1 MTRID
6 PLFVGVDW
14 ATELHQVCV
23 LDAQG
28 APLGERQVKH
38 SGEDLAAL
46 CAWLL
51 EIAEHQPDRVHVAI
65 EVPHGAVVDTLLEQ
79 QFQVHSINPKQ
90 LDRFRDRFC
99 ASGAKDDRRD
109 ALVLA
114 DSLRTDRKAFR
125 YLVADSAWTV
135 ELRELSRI
143 HDELT
148 AERTKLGNRMRELL
162 QRYFPALADAVD
174 DSTSS
179 FARALFKLIPTPDKA
194 RSVRP
199 ARVAKLLRDHRI
211 RRHSA
216 ETVLGALRQHPLTVG
231 DGVVRASI
239 AHIELLADRAKLVV
253 EQQAQV
259 HKAIGA
265 MLTGKAAAGEDTED
279 AEAERKQ
286 RDAAILLSVPGIGSI
301 VAATLLAEASR
312 LLDERDYQRLRSLS
326 GVAPVTKRSGKRLC
340 VGMRKACHPRLRNA
354 LYHAARVAAQHDP
367 VAKARYATLRAR
379 GVGHAQ
385 ALRTVGDRL
394 LRAICAM
401 LRDQTTWT
409 PREAPEVPAA

>member
-1 MTRID
+1 MTRTD

-28 APLGERQVKH
+28 APLGVRQVKH
-38 SGEDLAAL
+38 RGDELAAL

-51 EIAEHQPDRVHVAI
+51 ELAGHQPDRVYVAI

-79 QFQVHSINPKQ
+79 QFHVPAINPKQ

-109 ALVLA
+109 ARVLA

-125 YLVADSAWTV
+125 HLVADSAWTI
-135 ELRELSRI
+135 ELREQSRM

-148 AERTKLGNRMRELL
+148 AERTKLGNRMREQLR
-162 QRYFPALADAVD
+162 RYFPALAVIVD
-174 DSTSS
+174 DPTTA

-194 RSVRP
+194 RAVRP
-199 ARVAKLLRDHRI
+199 ARVTKLLRDHRI
-211 RRHSA
+211 RRHTA
-216 ETVLGALRQHPLTVG
+216 ESVLDALRQQPLTVA
-231 DGVVRASI
+231 DGVVRA
-239 AHIELLADRAKLVV
+239 AVVHVEMLAARAKLVV

-259 HKAIGA
+259 RKTIDA
-265 MLTGKAAAGEDTED
+265 MLTGEPPSNEDTEGT
-279 AEAERKQ
+279 EAEGKQ

-312 LLDERDYQRLRSLS
+312 LLDDRDYQRLRSLS

-340 VGMRKACHPRLRNA
+340 VGMRKACHVRLRNA
-354 LYHAARVAAQHDP
+354 LYHASMVASQHDP
-367 VAKARYATLRAR
+367 TTKARYAALRAR
-379 GVGHAQ
+379 GVSHAQ

-394 LRAICAM
+394 LRTICAM
-401 LRDQTTWT
+401 LRDRTTWT
-409 PREAPEVPAA
+409 PRNAAEVNAA